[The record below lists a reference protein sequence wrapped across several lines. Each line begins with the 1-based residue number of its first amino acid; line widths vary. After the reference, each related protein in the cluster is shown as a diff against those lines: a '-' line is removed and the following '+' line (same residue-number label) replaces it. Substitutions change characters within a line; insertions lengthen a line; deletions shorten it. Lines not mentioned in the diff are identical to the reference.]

1 MVHLEAASTTA
12 NIADRALVADSAPS
26 KTKATVLAGWGR
38 YPVLETEL
46 FAPRTKEAIHHI
58 AAHGNGVVARGNGR
72 SYGDAGI
79 GAEQTLW
86 MGAFNRIRSF
96 DTATGLVTV
105 EAGVLLSDL
114 IETFLPYGF
123 FPPVVPGTKYVTV
136 GGAIAADVHGK
147 NHHRDG
153 GFGSY
158 VESFLLA
165 TDGGALIRA
174 SRLENAELFAATIG
188 GMGLTGII
196 VEATLRLRRIETGWI
211 TQTTVVAPDLDEAI
225 TALDAADSATYSA
238 AWIDC
243 LARDKQL
250 GRSLVFLGE
259 HARLDELSGKAAES
273 PFLGTSVPRFTAP
286 FDFPSFC
293 LNRWSVGAFNELYFR
308 LGARKAGA
316 PFLVPFESFFFP
328 LDGVGSWNRIYGRN
342 GFVQHQSVV
351 PLDAARTVLPE
362 MLGRIAKRGDASFLA
377 VLKKLGPSDGVLSF
391 PFPGYTLA
399 LDFPMRPGL
408 LAFLDELD
416 RLVVGAGGRLY
427 LAKDACQSRAT
438 FEAGYPGL
446 GRFRDIRRSI
456 DHAGRVR
463 SHLSDRLGI

>member
-1 MVHLEAASTTA
+1 MVHLETAST
-12 NIADRALVADSAPS
+12 ADIDGPALVANSALS
-26 KTKATVLAGWGR
+26 KTKAALLAGWGR

-46 FAPRTKEAIHHI
+46 FAPCTKEAVHRI
-58 AAHGNGVVARGNGR
+58 AAHGKGVVARGNGR

-86 MGAFNRIRSF
+86 MGAFDRILGF
-96 DTATGLVTV
+96 DRLTGLVTV
-105 EAGVLLSDL
+105 EAGVLLSKL
-114 IETFLPYGF
+114 IETFLPLGF

-165 TDGGALIRA
+165 TDGAPIRA
-174 SRLENAELFAATIG
+174 SRSENPELFAATIG

-196 VEATLRLRRIETGWI
+196 VEATLRLRPIETGWV
-211 TQTTVVAPDLDEAI
+211 TQTTVVAPNLDQAI
-225 TALDAADSATYSA
+225 TELDAADSATYSA

-243 LARDKQL
+243 LAKDEHL

-273 PFLGTSVPRFTAP
+273 PFPRTSAPRLSAP

-316 PFLVPFESFFFP
+316 LFLVPLESFFFP
-328 LDGVGSWNRIYGRN
+328 LDGVGSWNRIYGRY
-342 GFVQHQSVV
+342 GFVQHQSVL
-351 PLDAARTVLPE
+351 PLDTARTVLPE
-362 MLGRIAKRGDASFLA
+362 MLGRIADRGDASFLA

-399 LDFPMRPGL
+399 LDFPMRPKL

-416 RLVVGAGGRLY
+416 QLVVDAGGRLY
-427 LAKDACQSRAT
+427 LAKDARQSRAV

-446 GRFRDIRRSI
+446 DHFRDIRRSI
-456 DHAGRVR
+456 DPAGRVR